1 MKTETKTPRVLV
13 PRVDILES
21 TAGLRLVADLPGTT
35 DNDVELHLEKSALVL
50 QARAPALGDAI
61 WRRSFVLPRELD
73 PESVKAH
80 LADGVLTIDL
90 PRKQEAQPRRIPVTF
105 TG

>member
-21 TAGLRLVADLPGTT
+21 PAGLRLVADVPGTA
-35 DNDVELHLEKSALVL
+35 DEGVELHLEKNALVL
-50 QARAPALGDAI
+50 QAKADPLSVV
-61 WRRSFVLPRELD
+61 WRRSFVLPRDLD
-73 PESVKAH
+73 AEKAQAR
-80 LADGVLTIDL
+80 LTEGVLTIDL

-105 TG
+105 SG